1 MKKNE
6 KLHGIIDESDKDDQM
21 KQKLLALDEENS
33 SEEARDIF
41 AALNSKV
48 FFCRS
53 AACFF
58 VMIDWLID

>member
-6 KLHGIIDESDKDDQM
+6 KLHGIIDESDKDDEM

-48 FFCRS
+48 FFAGVPRVFLS
-53 AACFF
+53 
-58 VMIDWLID
+58 